1 MRRCVPVLVAA
12 GSIAAVAAPAAAAAG
27 PGCSVPTQSS
37 WHSCLTA
44 GHRAVLGTNQVRLT
58 RATPVLVVRV
68 GTCPANLIRRTV
80 KVRTRAGDL
89 VARKRVTG
97 HCRNGIARYR
107 TNLRPDMD
115 LRTGT
120 VIRSFWSRLADEDR
134 APSVKLRV
142 GS

>member
-12 GSIAAVAAPAAAAAG
+12 GSIAAVAAPAAAAA

-134 APSVKLRV
+134 APSVKLKV